1 MKNSL
6 PVEISLVNLQHKSDI
21 NEGLHEEIIITYS
34 FIKYSIVSNY
44 Y

>member
-6 PVEISLVNLQHKSDI
+6 PVEISLVTLQHKIDI
-21 NEGLHEEIIITYS
+21 NEGLHEEIIIKYS